1 LPAVGALEHALH
13 RHVLAHVPNAR
24 GPLHA
29 HGGIVGA
36 AWPQPVGRGAAAEAR
51 QLVGEELALAPPS
64 QHDDARPALATPR
77 RRGVL
82 QLHLARVIGV
92 GVGVGVGK
100 GG

>member
-51 QLVGEELALAPPS
+51 QL
-64 QHDDARPALATPR
+64 
-77 RRGVL
+77 
-82 QLHLARVIGV
+82 
-92 GVGVGVGK
+92 
-100 GG
+100 